1 MRIAILGATS
11 QIAKDLVLS
20 CSEDQTDDLVL
31 FGRRPEVLAEWL
43 KRVDLADH
51 YEVE

>member
-20 CSEDQTDDLVL
+20 FSAQSSHELL
-31 FGRRPEVLAEWL
+31 L
-43 KRVDLADH
+43 
-51 YEVE
+51 